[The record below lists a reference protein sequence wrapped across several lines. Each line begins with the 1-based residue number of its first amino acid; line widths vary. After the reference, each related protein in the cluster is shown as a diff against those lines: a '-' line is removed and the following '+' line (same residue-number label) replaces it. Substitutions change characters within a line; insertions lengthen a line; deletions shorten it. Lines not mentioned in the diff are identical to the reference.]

1 MLFLRS
7 IFFLALLAFARTNP
21 AERKKAAICEFF
33 QHVQTFQD
41 DQWEDSVIL
50 MKRLLEEMIT
60 ALLPYPEYADYKESM
75 QAYLDRGK
83 NIVKSS
89 SLQEKM
95 AYFEGFNERGGQPML
110 TGYPAKKQ
118 ELTRPLNNFQSNMI
132 FNVLTEFYNKLIKAA
147 GDLERVV
154 RLSDYSLEGDLFKL
168 LEQYRSEGLGSLTQ
182 NIASRILSLKDQYQC
197 A

>member
-1 MLFLRS
+1 
-7 IFFLALLAFARTNP
+7 
-21 AERKKAAICEFF
+21 
-33 QHVQTFQD
+33 
-41 DQWEDSVIL
+41 
-50 MKRLLEEMIT
+50 
-60 ALLPYPEYADYKESM
+60 
-75 QAYLDRGK
+75 
-83 NIVKSS
+83 
-89 SLQEKM
+89 M

>member
-1 MLFLRS
+1 
-7 IFFLALLAFARTNP
+7 
-21 AERKKAAICEFF
+21 
-33 QHVQTFQD
+33 
-41 DQWEDSVIL
+41 

-83 NIVKSS
+83 TIIKSS
-89 SLQEKM
+89 SLKEKM
-95 AYFEGFNERGGQPML
+95 AYFEGFNEHGGQPML
-110 TGYPAKKQ
+110 TGSPAKKQ

-132 FNVLTEFYNKLIKAA
+132 FNVLTEFHNKLIKAA
-147 GDLERVV
+147 DDMERVV
-154 RLSDYSLEGDLFKL
+154 RLSDNSLEVDLFKL